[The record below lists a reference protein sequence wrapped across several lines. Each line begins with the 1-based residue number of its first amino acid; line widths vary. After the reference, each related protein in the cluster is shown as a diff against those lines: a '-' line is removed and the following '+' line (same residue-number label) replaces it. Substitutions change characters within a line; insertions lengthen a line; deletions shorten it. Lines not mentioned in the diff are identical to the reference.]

1 MIQETDLQELVEFDG
16 GEAPF
21 LSVYLNTDPHRRT
34 TEKYKLALRRL
45 LSSVHSEADRA
56 DLERVERYVDLEY
69 NWQGKSVVCFSCQAA
84 GFWRAFSLPVPVED
98 RIVVGRRPYVKPLT
112 DLMDTFARYGVAVVG
127 REGTRLFV
135 FHLGELEE
143 AGGTL
148 GEDVK
153 RHKQGGWAATRYQ
166 RHVDGVA
173 FQNLKEA
180 AEEAASLFQEKG
192 CKWILLGGTEENV
205 AQFQSLLPK
214 VWQDRVAGQF
224 AIDVNA
230 SPTEVQERSV
240 EIAQAVADQEREKLV
255 EQVITAA
262 TKGGAGAIGLND
274 TLAALQEGRIYQLVV
289 ADGFQAPGQRC
300 PHCGYLGVEGL
311 EVCPFCNNE
320 LEPVQDIVNAAVRRA
335 LEQGVDTITVRNSEA
350 LARAG
355 HIGAVL
361 RY

>member
-1 MIQETDLQELVEFDG
+1 M
-16 GEAPF
+16 
-21 LSVYLNTDPHRRT
+21 
-34 TEKYKLALRRL
+34 
-45 LSSVHSEADRA
+45 
-56 DLERVERYVDLEY
+56 
-69 NWQGKSVVCFSCQAA
+69 
-84 GFWRAFSLPVPVED
+84 
-98 RIVVGRRPYVKPLT
+98 
-112 DLMDTFARYGVAVVG
+112 
-127 REGTRLFV
+127 
-135 FHLGELEE
+135 
-143 AGGTL
+143 
-148 GEDVK
+148 
-153 RHKQGGWAATRYQ
+153 
-166 RHVDGVA
+166 
-173 FQNLKEA
+173 
-180 AEEAASLFQEKG
+180 
-192 CKWILLGGTEENV
+192 GGTEENV